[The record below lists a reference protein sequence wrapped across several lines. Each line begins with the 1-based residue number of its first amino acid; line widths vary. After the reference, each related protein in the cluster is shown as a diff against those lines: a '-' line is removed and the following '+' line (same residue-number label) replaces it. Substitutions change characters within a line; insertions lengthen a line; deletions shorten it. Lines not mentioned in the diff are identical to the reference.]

1 LTEIMFRLA
10 KPLPL
15 PNRVGLGR
23 TMFAAAGVRKEVRR
37 KLAAEIW
44 AALGCRLPVRPF
56 GRARIM
62 VERHGIR
69 EPDEDNLR
77 ASVKAL
83 FDVLQPAT
91 ANRAYGL
98 GIIAG
103 DDKRRLEQQVV
114 HVRAAKLADQCT
126 LVRIFDLSQEVA
138 GG

>member
-1 LTEIMFRLA
+1 MFRLA
-10 KPLPL
+10 RPLPL
-15 PNRVGLGR
+15 PNRAGLGR

-37 KLAAEIW
+37 QLAAEIW
-44 AALGCRLPVRPF
+44 AALGCKLPVKPF
-56 GRARIM
+56 QLARIM

-103 DDKRRLEQQVV
+103 DDKRRLVQDVV
-114 HVRAAKLADQCT
+114 HVQAAKMVDQCT
-126 LVRIFDLSQEVA
+126 LVRIFDLTA
-138 GG
+138 DGNF